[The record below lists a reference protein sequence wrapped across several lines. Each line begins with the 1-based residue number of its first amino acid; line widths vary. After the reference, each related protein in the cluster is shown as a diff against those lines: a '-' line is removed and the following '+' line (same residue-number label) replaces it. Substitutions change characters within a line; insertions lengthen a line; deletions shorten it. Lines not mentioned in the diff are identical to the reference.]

1 MVAFLSLI
9 VAGCAASPAIIV
21 TGSSPEP
28 PPTDRDL
35 PLRPWVPAEKPLPG
49 KPGHPRNSTSLT
61 LRQAVARA
69 LDYNPAVKGAFEE
82 INAKNADA
90 AQASYKPNPE
100 LSAVA
105 ENFAGNKGYNAF
117 DQTETTVSLG
127 QVIELGDKRVKRL
140 AAAHLDAALS
150 GWDYETARVQTAAR
164 AADLFVDVLAFKE
177 RVAAL
182 REFSAIAEEIRKG
195 VATRVE
201 GGKTS
206 PIDLDRAVV
215 NAARA
220 KALADAEELKFKAAS
235 AKLAAFWGADEP
247 DFKTV
252 IGQLGGNRR
261 VPTLRS
267 IRSLLNTNPQLARW
281 TDEIARRYAIL
292 DLEHAKAVPDLT
304 ISGGVRQFNED
315 NSTALVASVSIPLKV
330 FDGNQGAIAAA
341 ERRTAKA
348 KFDEEATR
356 NELTG
361 ALAEALGE
369 LSASDAQAR
378 AFESKVLPAAR
389 AAFDRTRTGYNE
401 GKFDFLNVLDTQRSL
416 FEVRL
421 DLVNVRA
428 EYAKARIKAEA
439 LIGRDLD
446 EISSQHR

>member
-1 MVAFLSLI
+1 MIALSSLV
-9 VAGCAASPAIIV
+9 VAGCAASPALIV
-21 TGSSPEP
+21 TGSSEP

-35 PLRPWVPAEKPLPG
+35 PLRPWVPTEKPLPG
-49 KPGHPRNSTSLT
+49 KPGLPKKLAGLT

-69 LDYNPAVKGAFEE
+69 LDYNPAVKAAFEE

-105 ENFAGNKGYNAF
+105 ENFAGSKGYNAF

-164 AADLFVDVLAFKE
+164 AADLFVDALAFKE
-177 RVAAL
+177 RVAVL
-182 REFSAIAEEIRKG
+182 REFSSIAEEIRKG
-195 VATRVE
+195 VATRVDS
-201 GGKTS
+201 GKTS

-220 KALADAEELKFKAAS
+220 KALADAEQLKFEAAS
-235 AKLAAFWGADEP
+235 AKLAAFWGADQP

-252 IGQLGGNRR
+252 SGKLGGDRR
-261 VPTLRS
+261 VPSLGI

-281 TDEIARRYAIL
+281 SDEIARRYAIL
-292 DLEHAKAVPDLT
+292 ELERAKAVPDLT
-304 ISGGVRQFNED
+304 VSGGVRQFNED

-341 ERRTAKA
+341 ERRAAKA

-378 AFESKVLPAAR
+378 AFELKVLPAAK
-389 AAFDRTRTGYNE
+389 AAFDRTRTGYGE

-421 DLVNVRA
+421 DLVNVHT
-428 EYAKARIKAEA
+428 EYAKARVKAEA
-439 LIGRDLD
+439 LIGRDLN
-446 EISSQHR
+446 EIPSR